1 MRQYMI
7 KLFIFLVVTA
17 ALAYFSRGSIRTPRH
32 HGFYRFLAWEAI
44 LVLLLVN
51 SDYWHIEPSPRYE
64 PLSAVLL
71 AISIYLVAHGAL
83 LLRARGRADGSRAD
97 RALLPFERTTQLV
110 TTSLFG
116 YIRHPLYS
124 SLLFLSW
131 GIFLQNTSWLAGAL
145 ALAATLSLV
154 LTGKADERECL
165 QYFGSA
171 YREYMRRTR
180 MFIPYLL

>member
-1 MRQYMI
+1 MI
-7 KLFIFLVVTA
+7 KLVIFLAVTA
-17 ALAYFSRGSIRTPRH
+17 ALAYFSRGSIRSPRH

-44 LVLLLVN
+44 LGLLLLN
-51 SDYWHIEPSPRYE
+51 SEYWQIQPPPRFEPM
-64 PLSAVLL
+64 SALLL

-83 LLRARGRADGSRAD
+83 LLHAHGRADGSRAD
-97 RALLPFERTTQLV
+97 QALRPFERTTRLV

-124 SLLFLSW
+124 SLLFLAW
-131 GIFLQNTSWLAGAL
+131 GMFLKDTSWLASAL
-145 ALAATLSLV
+145 ALAATVSLL
-154 LTGKADERECL
+154 LTGKTEERECL

-171 YREYMRRTR
+171 YRDYMQRTR